1 MDFHRFPKKFHEF
14 LSLFEFS
21 RPRPSSAEL
30 SQARPGSTENAGG
43 AGAPKLGFFF
53 APDDQKMSSSIF
65 MVWNSLVTV
74 PFELESDLHSSR
86 SNDTFEHR
94 IFRNSRSPPGEDAAS
109 QNARSAPAHRQNPRE
124 VDPFLC
130 LLEWGGESLAV
141 PRDENSLRGGGIAS
155 RRLGSVRPYVRKGG
169 PPFLHFF
176 RNK

>member
-1 MDFHRFPKKFHEF
+1 MGPVPAGDPLENQENAKDFQCWPSSVELGRA
-14 LSLFEFS
+14 
-21 RPRPSSAEL
+21 RPAVKILNIRARPASAELGRAQPSSARL
-30 SQARPGSTENAGG
+30 SRECRRSRGPEIGI
-43 AGAPKLGFFF
+43 FF

-124 VDPFLC
+124 VDPFPLFVGVG
-130 LLEWGGESLAV
+130 WRV
-141 PRDENSLRGGGIAS
+141 PRCPTG
-155 RRLGSVRPYVRKGG
+155 
-169 PPFLHFF
+169 
-176 RNK
+176 